1 MARPSSQDPVPAGGR
16 FTFVGRRRELGLLLA
31 AVRHPPAVV
40 LIEGEA
46 GIGKSRLV
54 REATATLAPERHCVL
69 TGYCQPLR
77 EPFPYG
83 PVFDALAKA
92 GPWLPGTGVPPTAGA
107 LAPLLPDLADRLPS
121 PPMPPPDGPQAE
133 RHQLVRA
140 VRSLL
145 GVLGPAVLVVEDMHW
160 VDDATR
166 ELLLLIARD
175 LPDQLSL
182 VLTYRAE
189 DLPPR
194 TPVLGSA
201 YRHPPGTSGTTITLA
216 PLTEADVAELATG
229 ALGSRATPVLA
240 RALYGRSE
248 GLPLVAE
255 EDLISLDD
263 QGRRG
268 GTADAVAVLERAQVP
283 RGLREAVTERLAGLS
298 PPGAA
303 VVDAAAVLAVPADEP
318 LLTAVAGLDPE
329 QGALGLTEALR
340 LSVLREDEDGR
351 YGFRHVLAQQVAYR
365 NVPGPQRTRLH
376 QRAVE
381 ELERHSPQPLVQIAH
396 HTLAL
401 GDREAWFRRAEAA
414 ADQAVA
420 LGDTGTAAALL
431 RRILEQPHLGD
442 DLRSRAALALARI
455 AVDGIDHVATI
466 ALLRRLIADPQQSE
480 STRGDIR
487 LALGLLMVNHGGN
500 RAGFREVRRSVEE
513 LATRPDRAARA
524 MIAMAMY
531 ERDGASDQ
539 ARDWMDR
546 AEQTVRGSADDAI
559 QAAVHATRLTLLAR
573 QGDPA
578 VWPQLD
584 RLPRAAAGPEV
595 LRQTARALYNVGDIA
610 IELGHDRRART
621 LLTESRDLA
630 RRSGTSHLECYSRIA
645 LLRLNGL
652 AGHWDGLEEDFAALD
667 TAHPDIAMTG
677 TEQALILGQL
687 ATAKGQRS
695 RAIEQFTLAADYG
708 KHESQVTAALRAASG
723 LAAVRLAQGAPED
736 ARAVTDPA
744 AAMLRR
750 AAAWARATGVVPV
763 AIEAALACGDHRF
776 AEQLADDA
784 EQGLRDADAPAADAE
799 LRFARGL
806 LHSAAE
812 PAAAAEHFLQAE
824 HLWQEIGRPYE
835 AARAAECSGRALAAS
850 RPDASTAHLTEAL
863 DTFTRLGATAD
874 AARCRH
880 TLDRLG
886 LVRPP
891 TRGRRGYGDRLS
903 PREHQV
909 AELLAQGATNQDIA
923 EALFLSPRTVERHV
937 AHVLKKLDAT
947 RKTVSEALPGHPTD

>member
-573 QGDPA
+573 QGTPPSGHSSIDCPAPPPDPRYCGRPPA
-578 VWPQLD
+578 PSTTSATSPSNSD
-584 RLPRAAAGPEV
+584 TTAAPAPCSPRAATSPAGRAPPTWSA
-595 LRQTARALYNVGDIA
+595 TAGSPCCASTVWP
-610 IELGHDRRART
+610 T
-621 LLTESRDLA
+621 
-630 RRSGTSHLECYSRIA
+630 
-645 LLRLNGL
+645 
-652 AGHWDGLEEDFAALD
+652 
-667 TAHPDIAMTG
+667 TG
-677 TEQALILGQL
+677 TAW
-687 ATAKGQRS
+687 
-695 RAIEQFTLAADYG
+695 
-708 KHESQVTAALRAASG
+708 
-723 LAAVRLAQGAPED
+723 
-736 ARAVTDPA
+736 
-744 AAMLRR
+744 RR
-750 AAAWARATGVVPV
+750 ISP
-763 AIEAALACGDHRF
+763 
-776 AEQLADDA
+776 
-784 EQGLRDADAPAADAE
+784 P
-799 LRFARGL
+799 
-806 LHSAAE
+806 
-812 PAAAAEHFLQAE
+812 
-824 HLWQEIGRPYE
+824 
-835 AARAAECSGRALAAS
+835 
-850 RPDASTAHLTEAL
+850 ST
-863 DTFTRLGATAD
+863 
-874 AARCRH
+874 
-880 TLDRLG
+880 
-886 LVRPP
+886 PP
-891 TRGRRGYGDRLS
+891 TPTS
-903 PREHQV
+903 P
-909 AELLAQGATNQDIA
+909 
-923 EALFLSPRTVERHV
+923 
-937 AHVLKKLDAT
+937 
-947 RKTVSEALPGHPTD
+947 